1 VSATD
6 TSSATRAEEQ
16 GAQAPA
22 AQDAPTS
29 GRSVSQLLGELGSAL
44 EVSFA
49 ARRRRFGLAHACAVA
64 AVLLAAAVG
73 VAAFALARPTARV
86 APRAITAVKGLV
98 ARGTT
103 DGVAWALAVSSCPAR
118 NGGHAVSLVTGYGST
133 TTPCAGVARPAST
146 LYDQAANV
154 ALVFGTAPAGT
165 AKVEAAGS
173 GGDPS
178 TDTIVRQIPPAGG
191 GGVFFVGAIPFAQT
205 ATAITAYGSGSR
217 LLEACSE
224 QRCVAP

>member
-1 VSATD
+1 MSATD
-6 TSSATRAEEQ
+6 TSSAAQAEKQ

-22 AQDAPTS
+22 EAAPTS
-29 GRSVSQLLGELGSAL
+29 GRAVSQLLDELGSAL
-44 EVSFA
+44 DVTFA
-49 ARRRRFGLAHACAVA
+49 ERRRPFRLAHACAVA
-64 AVLLAAAVG
+64 AVLLAVAVG
-73 VAAFALARPTARV
+73 VVAFVLARPTARG
-86 APRAITAVKGLV
+86 APSAIAAVKGLV

-103 DGVAWALAVSSCPAR
+103 DGVAWALAVNSCTAP
-118 NGGHAVSLVTGYGST
+118 NGGYAVSLVTSNGST

-165 AKVEAAGS
+165 ARIEVAGS

-178 TDTIVRQIPPAGG
+178 TDMIVRQTSPVAG
-191 GGVFFVGAIPFAQT
+191 GGVFFIGEIPFAQT

-224 QRCVAP
+224 QQCVAP